1 MSTTTPNLGLF
12 KYDPSSD
19 GAQTFNIQKALNEN
33 WDKVDAAVKA
43 LSSAAEYSAAQTYAL
58 GDYCTH
64 DWKLYRCTTAITEAE
79 AWNQD
84 HWTETSVTAELIAI
98 YTALQNK
105 ADGGKKSEWMQ
116 DGSAFSR
123 NGIDYFRD
131 DTGTVYVSCYNTILA
146 ESIPAWTLKQI
157 AMLPEGFRPLQ
168 DMATTIR
175 HDGNRCSSINF
186 YSTGQISIQTYD
198 LAAGATAISFFISF
212 PTE

>member
-12 KYDPSSD
+12 KYDPSTD

-64 DWKLYRCTTAITEAE
+64 DGKLYRCTTAITEAE

-105 ADGGKKSEWMQ
+105 ADTTKKTTVTLSTDW
-116 DGSAFSR
+116 
-123 NGIDYFRD
+123 
-131 DTGTVYVSCYNTILA
+131 TGTESPYTQTVTI
-146 ESIPAWTLKQI
+146 SGTTTNSKVD
-157 AMLPEGFRPLQ
+157 LQ
-168 DMATTIR
+168 PD
-175 HDGNRCSSINF
+175 
-186 YSTGQISIQTYD
+186 
-198 LAAGATAISFFISF
+198 ATAIAQMADDGTVALYVANDNGTLTAYAVGET
-212 PTE
+212 PTVALTIQATITEVSA